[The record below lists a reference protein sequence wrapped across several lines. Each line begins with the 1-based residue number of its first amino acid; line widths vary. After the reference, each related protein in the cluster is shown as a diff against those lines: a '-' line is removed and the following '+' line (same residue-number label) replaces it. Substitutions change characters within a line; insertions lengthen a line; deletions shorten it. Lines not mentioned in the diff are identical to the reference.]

1 MSGARKFGGAFSPG
15 GGGAD
20 APQPRRK
27 AKGSGFSWRVL
38 GLYLAPTL
46 LLFPGI
52 WGIMAA
58 DARLIAWAL
67 GGWAALIFAAWMTG
81 EGVKAAEAYDAR
93 AVARAPALPRK
104 VIGAV
109 IMAAS
114 VTAIAFLGLKL
125 GLFSIVYG
133 LVVGGAHIMAFGVD
147 PMRAKGEGVIPGQV
161 ERVADKICEA
171 EAVVD
176 EARAAGKK
184 LRDDRLLRRIE
195 DLAFSA
201 QDILRE
207 IETDP
212 RDLVRARRFLSVH
225 LVGLRDATVKFAAAR
240 EKGAAESLRP
250 QYEALL
256 TDLEQSFSSQ
266 KQKLLANDQTELEV
280 EIEVLRDRLKQENA
294 L

>member
-176 EARAAGKK
+176 EARAAGRNSAMTGFCAGSRIW
-184 LRDDRLLRRIE
+184 LSRRRIFSGR
-195 DLAFSA
+195 LKPTRAILSARGAF
-201 QDILRE
+201 
-207 IETDP
+207 
-212 RDLVRARRFLSVH
+212 FLSTWSACVMP
-225 LVGLRDATVKFAAAR
+225 R
-240 EKGAAESLRP
+240 
-250 QYEALL
+250 
-256 TDLEQSFSSQ
+256 
-266 KQKLLANDQTELEV
+266 
-280 EIEVLRDRLKQENA
+280 
-294 L
+294 